1 MSGNVKQA
9 GNVKQVYRITIHAPI
24 QRVWDALTRTGEP
37 LPFFFGSVMHTT
49 TLGPGAPIR
58 MRTPDGKFTGVVG
71 DVLEFDPPRRFSHTF
86 RFTSLDDPACK
97 VTYELEEVGGAV
109 QFTLTS
115 EQITPGSKSEKYM
128 KQGSEFIGSTLKA
141 LCETG
146 RPTLKQRLMLA
157 MMAATAFTTPK
168 RSRSEHWPLNG
179 SVS

>member
-1 MSGNVKQA
+1 MTANA
-9 GNVKQVYRITIHAPI
+9 KQVYRITINAPI

-49 TLGPGAPIR
+49 RLGPGAPIR

-71 DVLEFDPPRRFSHTF
+71 EVLEFDPPRRFSHTF
-86 RFTSLDDPACK
+86 KFTSLDDAPCK
-97 VTYELEEVGGAV
+97 VTYELEETGGGV
-109 QFTLTS
+109 QFTLIS
-115 EQITPGSKSEKYM
+115 EEITAGSKSEKYM

-157 MMAATAFTTPK
+157 MMSATAFTTPK
-168 RSRSEHWPLNG
+168 RSRSEHWPLDG
-179 SVS
+179 RIS

>member
-1 MSGNVKQA
+1 MS
-9 GNVKQVYRITIHAPI
+9 GNVKQVYRITINAPI

-71 DVLEFDPPRRFSHTF
+71 EVLEFDPPHRFSHTF
-86 RFTSLDDPACK
+86 KFTSLDDPACQ
-97 VTYELEEVGGAV
+97 VTYELVETGGAV

-115 EQITPGSKSEKYM
+115 EQIAAGSKSEKYM

-141 LCETG
+141 VCEKG

-157 MMAATAFTTPK
+157 MMAATAFTSPK
-168 RSRSEHWPLNG
+168 RSRSEHWPLDG
-179 SVS
+179 RIA

>member
-1 MSGNVKQA
+1 MTANANQVQ
-9 GNVKQVYRITIHAPI
+9 VKQVYRITINAPI
-24 QRVWDALTRTGEP
+24 RKVWDALTRTGEP

-71 DVLEFDPPRRFSHTF
+71 EVLEFDPPHRFSHTF
-86 RFTSLDDPACK
+86 KFTSLDDAPCR
-97 VTYELEEVGGAV
+97 VTYELVEVDGAV

-115 EQITPGSKSEKYM
+115 EGITAGTKSEKYM
-128 KQGSEFIGSTLKA
+128 KQGSEFIGATLKA

-157 MMAATAFTTPK
+157 MMSATAFTSPK
-168 RSRSEHWPLNG
+168 RSRSEHWPLDG
-179 SVS
+179 RIS